1 MDLNAPAPS
10 ENPVKK
16 SNTSSKPSITQ
27 TEETNTVVEKVELY
41 SNVSVSLIGVG
52 GMGLNGSRM
61 VKEHRGLTNTLYFDT
76 SMNNSRP
83 GEKVFIIGD
92 GNGSGSLRA
101 ENAREMERQIPQIS
115 DDQLGVANVAIVVFS
130 LAGGSG
136 STAGP
141 LLIREYAK
149 RGVRP
154 IGVVVADTTSAVG
167 AKNTLNTL
175 KTLTAIAK
183 NNDIYLPLIV
193 LTNDDAPS
201 RQTVN
206 DSAANLISALID
218 TLTKP
223 VYEVDRNDR
232 LNWVDPTKVT
242 GSAPGLKIMS
252 FISDKNPINEKVVLG
267 TKSTEMVDS
276 LLVLRSSAD
285 EPMRD
290 NTPIPMAR
298 LKKEGFYHE
307 AHHPIIAKVSSDI
320 TSINAIIDKVE
331 KMQHQEKAQKHQTVD
346 RLSLDDHNGDDLI
359 L

>member
-1 MDLNAPAPS
+1 MDLNAPTPN
-10 ENPVKK
+10 ENPTKK
-16 SNTSSKPSITQ
+16 SNTKTSFSQ
-27 TEETNTVVEKVELY
+27 VEEHDTVVTQSTPKPD
-41 SNVSVSLIGVG
+41 VSVTMVGCG
-52 GMGLNGSRM
+52 GMGMNASRFFRNHTSLN
-61 VKEHRGLTNTLYFDT
+61 KTLYFDT

-83 GEKVFIIGD
+83 GEDVYIIGS

-101 ENAREMERQIPQIS
+101 ENAREIDRQVPQIP
-115 DDQLGVANVAIVVFS
+115 DDHLGIADVAIVVFS
-130 LAGGSG
+130 LSGGTG
-136 STAGP
+136 STLGP
-141 LLIREYAK
+141 IMIREYAK

-193 LTNDDAPS
+193 LTNDEAPT

-206 DSAANLISALID
+206 DSAVNLMNALID

-223 VYEVDRNDR
+223 VFEVDCNDR
-232 LNWVDPTKVT
+232 LNWINPTKVT
-242 GSAPGLKIMS
+242 GSSNGLKIMS
-252 FISDKNPINEKVVLG
+252 FISDKNPVNEKVVLG
-267 TKSTEMVDS
+267 IKSTEMVDS
-276 LLVLRSSAD
+276 LLILHSAPD

-290 NTPIPMAR
+290 NTPIPLAR

-307 AHHPIIAKVSSDI
+307 PHHPIIAKVSSDI
-320 TSINAIIDKVE
+320 TCINAIIDKVE
-331 KMQHQEKAQKHQTVD
+331 KMQHQEKAQKHQSVD
-346 RLSLDDHNGDDLI
+346 RLSLSDDNNGDDLI